1 MADLLPQRQT
11 LRTLRREYPFLQVGT
26 LARTAGGR
34 PVQAARLGG
43 GRARVLAAGVHHAN
57 EWLTGCLLRALL
69 ERYCR
74 AVREG
79 GSFGGFDARGLFDR
93 STLFCVPVVNP
104 DGAALVTG
112 EIAPDSPEYRAADA
126 IARTHPEL
134 PFPAGWKANL
144 AGRDLNLGYPAD
156 WEAARMRKA
165 EKGFDGPAPRDYP
178 GRFPLEQ
185 PECAALAAFTGR
197 VRPSLVLAWHTQGG
211 EIYDDFQGYRPPGTA
226 ALTDAFAAASGYRA
240 AECPADSCRAG
251 YKDWFIRRFDRPG
264 FTIEAGRGENP
275 LPASCLGG
283 LIRENEPIL
292 ALALHEAV

>member
-57 EWLTGCLLRALL
+57 EWLTGCLLLALL

-185 PECAALAAFTGR
+185 PECAALAA
-197 VRPSLVLAWHTQGG
+197 
-211 EIYDDFQGYRPPGTA
+211 
-226 ALTDAFAAASGYRA
+226 LTDAFAAASGYRA

-283 LIRENEPIL
+283 LIMENEPIL